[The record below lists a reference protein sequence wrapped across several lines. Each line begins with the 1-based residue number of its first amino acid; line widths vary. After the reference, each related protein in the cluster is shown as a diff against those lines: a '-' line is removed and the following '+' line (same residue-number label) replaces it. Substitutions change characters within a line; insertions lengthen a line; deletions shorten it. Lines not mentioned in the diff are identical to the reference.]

1 MTTQEAVC
9 ERIRQIMRQ
18 KNITINGLA
27 ERAGIHHSTLDTMLA
42 VPSSTKNTGITT
54 IKKICQGLD
63 IQFSVFWA
71 YPLFDEEN
79 LEYEE

>member
-9 ERIRQIMRQ
+9 ERIRQIMKQ

-27 ERAGIHHSTLDTMLA
+27 ERAGIHHSTLDMMLA
-42 VPSSTKNTGITT
+42 VPSTTKNTGITT
-54 IKKICQGLD
+54 IKRICQGFD
-63 IQFSVFWA
+63 IKFSAFWES
-71 YPLFDEEN
+71 PLFSEEN